1 MIMII
6 MKGFRTFILI
16 LLLVQSM
23 PAIIPQFYGARS
35 LALGYASIGHTYGF
49 NSVFINPSLL
59 GATQDNLGG
68 YQYHASYLDYKDF
81 LPRLN
86 SVLAY
91 GLSNYENLSQTEQ
104 QEVFSQ
110 LEDLYSFTNGLNGF
124 TMNGPGFTT
133 GRYAVAVSFVNSAV
147 LNPRSSS
154 IFDKGW
160 DGITNKDIASL
171 EMEFIGVKYK
181 KISVGY
187 GVPLTN
193 NVGIGV
199 TIHYLNGKISGFRSN
214 LQDDIFN
221 VSRSSKGYLSE
232 VWDREEK
239 SFSKI
244 ISDLGLY
251 MNVSSYF
258 RVGLIARN
266 LGSPTVTG
274 PGIKVTFRS
283 RISVGMSFRPDPQ
296 FGIYFDMD
304 VKKTDLFH
312 SGKDSQ
318 PFSVGVEK
326 GFFNGR
332 FFLRAGFLN
341 DLSEKYFFGN
351 KANIL
356 YGLGAGFNMKNLIID
371 VGMGLDSDGSV
382 DNIAISGFYLL
393 R

>member
-1 MIMII
+1 MII
-6 MKGFRTFILI
+6 MKGFRVFILI
-16 LLLVQSM
+16 LALVQSM

-35 LALGYASIGHTYGF
+35 LSLGYASIGHTYEF
-49 NSVFINPSLL
+49 NATFINPSLL
-59 GATQDNLGG
+59 GITQNNLGG
-68 YQYHASYLDYKDF
+68 YQYQSSFFDYKDF

-86 SVLAY
+86 TILSY
-91 GLSNYENLSQTEQ
+91 DLSNYEGLSQADQ
-104 QEVFSQ
+104 QGLFSR
-110 LEDLYSFTNGLNGF
+110 LEELYSFKNGLNGF
-124 TMNGPGFTT
+124 TSNGPGFTT

-160 DGITNKDIASL
+160 EGVKNADIASL

-181 KISVGY
+181 KISVAY

-193 NVGIGV
+193 NVGVGV

-214 LQDDIFN
+214 LQDDIFDGSKSN
-221 VSRSSKGYLSE
+221 KGYLSE

-258 RVGLIARN
+258 RIGLIARN
-266 LGSPTVTG
+266 LGSPTVAG
-274 PGIKVTFRS
+274 SGIKVTFRS
-283 RISVGMSFRPDPQ
+283 RVSVGMSFRPDPQ

-304 VKKTDLFH
+304 VMKTDLYH
-312 SGKDSQ
+312 SGKKSQ
-318 PFSVGVEK
+318 PFSVGIEK

-341 DLSEKYFFGN
+341 DLSEKYFFGS